1 MRETFKKGR
10 LIGIDQDE
18 DAIRAA
24 TTRLEPFKDRVTI
37 VKDNYSNIKNVL
49 VSLGIDKVDG
59 ILLDIGV
66 SSYQLD
72 NAERGFTYKEEDAPL
87 DMRMDRQ
94 SGITAQDVVNNYSEM
109 ELFRVIRDYGEEQ
122 FAKILPNTYV

>member
-1 MRETFKKGR
+1 MEFSHKSVLLNECIENLNIKPDGIYVDGTLGGAGHSYHICERLSKKGR

-59 ILLDIGV
+59 ILWISGSLLTSLIMLNVDLHI
-66 SSYQLD
+66 
-72 NAERGFTYKEEDAPL
+72 KK
-87 DMRMDRQ
+87 RMHLL
-94 SGITAQDVVNNYSEM
+94 I
-109 ELFRVIRDYGEEQ
+109 
-122 FAKILPNTYV
+122 

>member
-59 ILLDIGV
+59 ILWISGSLLTSLIMLNVDLHI
-66 SSYQLD
+66 
-72 NAERGFTYKEEDAPL
+72 KK
-87 DMRMDRQ
+87 RMHLL
-94 SGITAQDVVNNYSEM
+94 I
-109 ELFRVIRDYGEEQ
+109 
-122 FAKILPNTYV
+122 

>member
-1 MRETFKKGR
+1 M
-10 LIGIDQDE
+10 
-18 DAIRAA
+18 
-24 TTRLEPFKDRVTI
+24 TI

-94 SGITAQDVVNNYSEM
+94 SGITAQDVQGYKGLRRRTVCKKYCQTHMYRKKQIKNYHNGTPYRNNQGGDIDE
-109 ELFRVIRDYGEEQ
+109 IQG
-122 FAKILPNTYV
+122 